1 MNLILPF
8 SSHWNCES
16 YLSTKASILTFRACM
31 SVHFTL
37 HYNFLWPPIKVSIGL
52 WIQAMMC
59 GFQLECIPISAVIW
73 YPRGRYSFEFKSF
86 TVSKHP
92 KHSCRGILLMQK
104 AWPLLMLLADPNIK
118 NLGKII
124 FSTKICT
131 LVKESPENEVLL
143 VPRFGVPRPISLI

>member
-1 MNLILPF
+1 MLFWTKRCTCCTICTESVNDVLYGRWNSKSIIWNVSIKHQFWSLFTLNLILPF

-86 TVSKHP
+86 TFSKHS
-92 KHSCRGILLMQK
+92 KTQL
-104 AWPLLMLLADPNIK
+104 
-118 NLGKII
+118 
-124 FSTKICT
+124 
-131 LVKESPENEVLL
+131 
-143 VPRFGVPRPISLI
+143 

>member
-1 MNLILPF
+1 MNMIPF
-8 SSHWNCES
+8 SSHWICES

-73 YPRGRYSFEFKSF
+73 YPKGRYFLNSNLYFYPPLKSL
-86 TVSKHP
+86 S
-92 KHSCRGILLMQK
+92 
-104 AWPLLMLLADPNIK
+104 AY
-118 NLGKII
+118 
-124 FSTKICT
+124 FSTCHSRN
-131 LVKESPENEVLL
+131 KESFSEKCFFLQEYLPLSMRTQRM
-143 VPRFGVPRPISLI
+143 RFYYFQDSGSQGQYLWYK

>member
-1 MNLILPF
+1 MFLNWSNFKISTMQKHVFRDKETYVLGMHYMYYETQKVICEMCQSNITLKSLFLLNLILPF
-8 SSHWNCES
+8 SSHWNFES

-73 YPRGRYSFEFKSF
+73 YTRGRYSYLISQ
-86 TVSKHP
+86 
-92 KHSCRGILLMQK
+92 GQILFWIQVFY
-104 AWPLLMLLADPNIK
+104 PL
-118 NLGKII
+118 
-124 FSTKICT
+124 
-131 LVKESPENEVLL
+131 
-143 VPRFGVPRPISLI
+143 